1 MDYQFS
7 PEQVKRQ
14 QELAAFCRAEIAP
27 RAPMLDR
34 ATRED
39 VGACMK
45 ENLRRLAQGGW
56 LAAGLEGDN
65 LDLVE
70 AYQAAE
76 EIAKACPATFISARA
91 SAFLCAGALR
101 LFGTPEQK
109 ERYIPALMRAEMV
122 GALAYSED
130 QAGSDLKAITTSA
143 RREGDGWLLNGA
155 KGIVVNTPIADVIL
169 VLACTDQSAGAEQ
182 GMSLFICGKGTAGL
196 DIGSPVETMGL
207 RGVPIAAVSLNNCR
221 SSGVVGGVAGQGY
234 QQVQRLLT
242 MGAVGI
248 AAFCVGIGNAC
259 LEIATTRAKTRA
271 AFGKPIGLYQDVGF
285 KLANMFTIIDLG
297 RLLAL
302 RAAWAI
308 DTGEHEADILAA
320 CAKLFASEAA
330 TKVVDWGMQIF
341 AGHGY
346 LAGTQMERLYRDAKF
361 GEICEG
367 PSEIQRAFIAKNE
380 LDRFGAVQSA
390 QRD

>member
-14 QELAAFCRAEIAP
+14 QELAAFCRAEIVP
-27 RAPMLDR
+27 RAKLLDR
-34 ATRED
+34 APRPD
-39 VGACMK
+39 VGACMR
-45 ENLRRLAQGGW
+45 ENLRLLAQGGW
-56 LAAGLEGDN
+56 LAAGQEGDVV
-65 LDLVE
+65 DLVE
-70 AYQAAE
+70 AYQAGE

-109 ERYIPALMRAEMV
+109 ARYIPPLLRAETV
-122 GALAYSED
+122 GALAYSEAL
-130 QAGSDLKAITTSA
+130 AGSDLQAITTSA
-143 RREGDGWLLNGA
+143 CPDGGGWLLSGA
-155 KGIVVNTPIADVIL
+155 KDIVVNAPIADVIL
-169 VLACTDQSAGAEQ
+169 VLAYTDKSAGADQ
-182 GMSLFICGKGTAGL
+182 GMSLFIVEKGAVGL

-207 RGVPIAAVSLNNCR
+207 RGVPISAVSFNNCR
-221 SSGVVGGVAGQGY
+221 ASGVLGGVAGQGY

-248 AAFCVGIGNAC
+248 AALCVGIASAC
-259 LEIATTRAKTRA
+259 MEIATSHAKTRS

-285 KLANMFTIIDLG
+285 KLADMFTITDLG

-308 DTGEHEADILAA
+308 NTGEQEAAVLAA

-330 TKVVDWGMQIF
+330 TKVADWGMQIF

-346 LAGTQMERLYRDAKF
+346 LAGTEMERLYRDAKF

-367 PSEIQRAFIAKNE
+367 TSEIQQGFIAKNE
-380 LDRFGAVQSA
+380 LDRFV
-390 QRD
+390 

>member
-7 PEQVKRQ
+7 PEQLKRQ

-27 RAPMLDR
+27 RAQELDCASR
-34 ATRED
+34 QD
-39 VGACMK
+39 VGALMR
-45 ENLRRLAQGGW
+45 ENLRRLAEGGW
-56 LAAGLEGDN
+56 LAAGQEGEA

-70 AYQAAE
+70 AYQAGE
-76 EIAKACPATFISARA
+76 EIAKTCPATFISARA

-101 LFGTPEQK
+101 LFGTPEQQAS
-109 ERYIPALMRAEMV
+109 YIPLLLRAETV

-130 QAGSDLKAITTSA
+130 QAGSDLKAIMTSA
-143 RREGDGWLLNGA
+143 LREGDGWVLNGV
-155 KGIVVNTPIADVIL
+155 KGIVVNAPIADVIL
-169 VLACTDQSAGAEQ
+169 VLGYNDKGAGAEQ
-182 GMSLFICGKGTAGL
+182 GMSLFIVERGAAGL
-196 DIGSPVETMGL
+196 EIGPPVETMGL

-221 SSGVVGGVAGQGY
+221 VVGVVGGDVGQGY
-234 QQVQRLLT
+234 HQVQRLLT
-242 MGAVGI
+242 MGAIGI
-248 AAFCVGIGNAC
+248 SAFCVGIGSAC
-259 LEIATTRAKTRA
+259 LEIATTHAKTRA

-302 RAAWAI
+302 KAAWAI
-308 DTGEHEADILAA
+308 DTGEHEAAVLAA

-330 TKVVDWGMQIF
+330 TRVVDWGMQIF

-367 PSEIQRAFIAKNE
+367 TSEIQRAFIAKSE
-380 LDRFGAVQSA
+380 LDRFA
-390 QRD
+390 

>member
-27 RAPMLDR
+27 RAQQLDR
-34 ATRED
+34 SSRRD
-39 VGACMK
+39 VGACMR

-56 LAAGLEGDN
+56 LATGQEGDD
-65 LDLVE
+65 LDLIE
-70 AYQAAE
+70 AYQAGE

-91 SAFLCAGALR
+91 SAFLCGGALR

-109 ERYIPALMRAEMV
+109 ARYILPLLRAERV
-122 GALAYSED
+122 GALAYSEAL
-130 QAGSDLKAITTSA
+130 AGSDLAAITTSA
-143 RREGDGWLLNGA
+143 CKGGDGWLLNGA
-155 KGIVVNTPIADVIL
+155 KDIVVNAPIADIIL
-169 VLACTDQSAGAEQ
+169 VPAYNDKNVGAEQ
-182 GMSLFICGKGTAGL
+182 GMSLFIVEKGAVGL
-196 DIGSPVETMGL
+196 DTGSPVETMGL

-221 SSGVVGGVAGQGY
+221 PSGVLGGAAGLGY
-234 QQVQRLLT
+234 HQVQRLLT

-248 AAFCVGIGNAC
+248 AAFCVGIGSAC
-259 LEIATTRAKTRA
+259 MEIATSHAKTRT
-271 AFGKPIGLYQDVGF
+271 AFGKPIGLYQEVGF
-285 KLANMFTIIDLG
+285 KLADMFTITDLG

-308 DTGEHEADILAA
+308 NTGEHEADVLAA

-330 TKVVDWGMQIF
+330 TQVADWGMQIL

-346 LAGTQMERLYRDAKF
+346 LAGTEMERLYRDAKF

-367 PSEIQRAFIAKNE
+367 TSEMQRGFIAKSE
-380 LDRFGAVQSA
+380 LDRYGSVKSTP
-390 QRD
+390 RG

>member
-7 PEQVKRQ
+7 PEQLKRQ

-27 RAPMLDR
+27 RTQMLDR
-34 ATRED
+34 SPRQD
-39 VGACMK
+39 VGVCMR
-45 ENLRRLAQGGW
+45 ENLRSLARGGL
-56 LAAGLEGDN
+56 LAAGQEGDAV
-65 LDLVE
+65 DLVE
-70 AYQAAE
+70 TYQAGE
-76 EIAKACPATFISARA
+76 EIAKACPATFVSARA

-109 ERYIPALMRAEMV
+109 ARYVPPLMQAEIV
-122 GALAYSED
+122 GALAYSEAL
-130 QAGSDLKAITTSA
+130 AGSDLKAITTSA
-143 RREGDGWLLNGA
+143 CQDGDGWLLNGS
-155 KGIVVNTPIADVIL
+155 KDIVVNAPIADVIL
-169 VLACTDQSAGAEQ
+169 VLAYTDKGAGAEQ
-182 GMSLFICGKGTAGL
+182 GMGLFVVEKGAVGL
-196 DIGSPVETMGL
+196 DIGLPIETMGL

-221 SSGVVGGVAGQGY
+221 PSGVLGSVVGQGY
-234 QQVQRLLT
+234 RQVQRLLT

-248 AAFCVGIGNAC
+248 TALCVGIGSAC
-259 LEIATTRAKTRA
+259 LEISTSHAKTRT

-285 KLANMFTIIDLG
+285 KLADMFTIIDLG

-308 DTGEHEADILAA
+308 DTGEHEAAVLAA
-320 CAKLFASEAA
+320 CAKLFAGEAA

-346 LAGTQMERLYRDAKF
+346 LAGTEMERLYRDAKF

-367 PSEIQRAFIAKNE
+367 TSEIQRAFIAKNE
-380 LDRFGAVQSA
+380 LDRYA
-390 QRD
+390 

>member
-27 RAPMLDR
+27 RAQMLDR
-34 ATRED
+34 SSRQD
-39 VGACMK
+39 VGAYMK
-45 ENLRRLAQGGW
+45 ENLQLVARDGW
-56 LAAGLEGDN
+56 LAAGQEGDAM
-65 LDLVE
+65 DVVE
-70 AYQAAE
+70 AYQAGE
-76 EIAKACPATFISARA
+76 EIVKACPATFVSARA
-91 SAFLCAGALR
+91 SASLCAGALR

-109 ERYIPALMRAEMV
+109 ARYIPPLMQAEMV
-122 GALAYSED
+122 GALAYSEAL
-130 QAGSDLKAITTSA
+130 AGSDLKAISMNA
-143 RREGDGWLLNGA
+143 CPDRDGWLLNGA
-155 KGIVVNTPIADVIL
+155 KDIVVNAPIADVIL
-169 VLACTDQSAGAEQ
+169 VLAYTDKSAGAEQ
-182 GMSLFICGKGTAGL
+182 GMSLFVVEKGAVGL
-196 DIGSPVETMGL
+196 YTGSPVETMGL

-221 SSGVVGGVAGQGY
+221 SAGVLGGTAGQGY
-234 QQVQRLLT
+234 LQVQRLLT

-248 AAFCVGIGNAC
+248 AALCVGIGSAC
-259 LEIATTRAKTRA
+259 LEIATSHAKTRA

-285 KLANMFTIIDLG
+285 KLADMFTITDLG

-308 DTGEHEADILAA
+308 NTGEHQADVLAA

-330 TKVVDWGMQIF
+330 TKVVNWGMQIF

-346 LAGTQMERLYRDAKF
+346 LAGTEMERLYSDAKF

-367 PSEIQRAFIAKNE
+367 TSEIQRGFIAKNE
-380 LDRFGAVQSA
+380 LDRFQS
-390 QRD
+390 